1 MFDGSKHNTMEILES
16 VAYVALGFIL
26 TLALLE
32 TAYRIGVKIRRR
44 KGVVIGRGI
53 LPPTKSLLPIAFRT

>member
-44 KGVVIGRGI
+44 KGVVIGSGI

>member
-16 VAYVALGFIL
+16 VAYVALSFIP

-32 TAYRIGVKIRRR
+32 TAYRIGVKIRGR
-44 KGVVIGRGI
+44 KGVGRGV

>member
-16 VAYVALGFIL
+16 VAYVALGFIP

-32 TAYRIGVKIRRR
+32 TAYRIGVKIRGR
-44 KGVVIGRGI
+44 KGVGRGV
-53 LPPTKSLLPIAFRT
+53 LPPTK

>member
-1 MFDGSKHNTMEILES
+1 MEILES
-16 VAYVALGFIL
+16 VAYVALGFIP

-32 TAYRIGVKIRRR
+32 TAYRIGVKIRGR
-44 KGVVIGRGI
+44 KGVVIGRGV